1 MRGIC
6 AMRKMSLLAVFIIL
20 VFSGMASAQDH
31 GFGLGIIVGEP
42 TGVSLKT
49 WMGSRNALDFAVAW
63 SFGSHDALHLHI
75 DYLFHNFNLFDVDKG
90 DLVLYYGV
98 GGRLKAEEKARFGV
112 RIPIG
117 ISYFF
122 GKDPIEIFFELGP
135 ILDLAPATDFYMT
148 GGIGIRYFFD

>member
-1 MRGIC
+1 M
-6 AMRKMSLLAVFIIL
+6 KKTFLAVIIGIL
-20 VFSGMASAQDH
+20 FLCAVSSAQDH

-49 WMGSRNALDFAVAW
+49 WTGSRTGLDFAVAW
-63 SFGSHDALHLHI
+63 SFGRNDALHIHV
-75 DYLFHNFNLFDVDKG
+75 DYLFHNFSLFDVEKG

-98 GGRLKAEEKARFGV
+98 GGRVKAEEKARVGV

-122 GKDPIEIFFELGP
+122 KKDPIEIFFELGP
-135 ILDLAPATDFYMT
+135 ILDLAPSTEFTVT